1 MLDTK
6 STELE
11 ETSSQLHRANTQLK
25 AFNSL
30 KDGFLSTISHK
41 LHPPLHQS
49 KRLVKSYIKTMVRQS
64 NNVNNFWALSQKNV
78 NV

>member
-25 AFNSL
+25 AFDYL
-30 KDGFLSTISHK
+30 KDEFFQLSHMNST
-41 LHPPLHQS
+41 PPLTSIKAFSEILHQDNGTT
-49 KRLVKSYIKTMVRQS
+49 IE
-64 NNVNNFWALSQKNV
+64 
-78 NV
+78 

>member
-11 ETSSQLHRANTQLK
+11 ETSSQLHRANTRLK

-30 KDGFLSTISHK
+30 KDDFLSTISHE

-49 KRLVKSYIKTMVRQS
+49 KRLVKSYIETMVRQS
-64 NNVNNFWALSQKNV
+64 KNANNFWALSQKKANV
-78 NV
+78 